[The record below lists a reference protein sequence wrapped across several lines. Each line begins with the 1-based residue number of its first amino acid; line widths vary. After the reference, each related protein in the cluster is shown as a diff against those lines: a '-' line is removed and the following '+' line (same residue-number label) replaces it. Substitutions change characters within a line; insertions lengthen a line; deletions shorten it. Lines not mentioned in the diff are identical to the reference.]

1 MQFAWNRESPV
12 PVFIQIEQDIRRK
25 ILSGQIKHGERLPRE
40 TVLAEQYGA
49 SRVTIRRALEEL
61 ASANLV
67 VRRHGIGTIAT
78 PPEGILT
85 FDLDVMV
92 SFADQLTNA
101 GVKPQTSF
109 DKRLIVDD
117 LPEEFDGWRELLQ
130 PPYVYVS
137 RLVKAGGRPLALNR
151 SWLPAARFPE
161 LASAPIL
168 NASLWRTITEKY
180 GVTPYSSRNRVDIIS
195 ASNEEARRLVCEPA
209 SPLMRLQGAVFDEG
223 QNAIEL
229 SSVLWAGQVRLNF
242 GVHHA

>member
-1 MQFAWNRESPV
+1 MQIAWNRESPV

-25 ILSGQIKHGERLPRE
+25 ILSGQIKQGERLPRE

-61 ASANLV
+61 AAANLV

-92 SFADQLTNA
+92 SFADQLAGA

-109 DKRLIVDD
+109 DRRAIVNE
-117 LPEEFDGWRELLQ
+117 LPEEFDGWTELLK
-130 PPYVYVS
+130 PPLIYVS
-137 RLVKAGGRPLALNR
+137 RLIKAAGRPLALNR
-151 SWLPAARFPE
+151 SWLPADRFPD
-161 LASAPIL
+161 LDSTPIQ
-168 NASLWRTITEKY
+168 NSSVWKTITEKF
-180 GVTPYSSRNRVDIIS
+180 GVKPCSSRNRVDIIS
-195 ASNEEARRLVCEPA
+195 ASNEEARRLICEPG
-209 SPLMRLQGAVFDEG
+209 SPLMRLQGAVFDEN

-229 SSVLWAGQVRLNF
+229 SSVLWAAQVRLNF